1 MSIVHIVYLN
11 HSTIIVLPLEGPFKL
26 VDKHLIFCIFFSDL
40 LKNPL
45 IVPVKILKGH
55 TISRDLGVL
64 DCVFHP
70 NQPWV
75 FSCGADTTIRLF
87 TWYNRWISGGGQ
99 RKILYK
105 TYSVHNII
113 TRTAYG
119 RGGAHMFILKLL
131 ILATVKTIWS
141 LNMNSLCKLSIYYC
155 Y

>member
-1 MSIVHIVYLN
+1 MFCPLKAHLNWSIKIWFFV
-11 HSTIIVLPLEGPFKL
+11 F
-26 VDKHLIFCIFFSDL
+26 FFSDL

-119 RGGAHMFILKLL
+119 RGGAHMFIFKLL